1 MPSKVYI
8 VGGGC
13 GSYELLTLKAKEVLG
28 ICDCVIYD
36 RLVDNSILQF
46 CNEKAELVYLGKEHG
61 NPELQNIIHKTILKY
76 ALENKIVVRLKG
88 GDPLVFGRGGEE
100 LDFLYDNNI
109 KFEIVP
115 GISSSIASCEYAG
128 IPLTYRNI
136 SRSFHVFTA
145 HAMSEYNHLD
155 FTIISKLE
163 GTLVFLMGI
172 ANLEKIVNGLLENG
186 KSKSSQASI
195 VENACRPNQRVIV
208 GTLENIVSLSKEK
221 NIKSP
226 ATIIVGDVV
235 QFQNKFSWYDKM
247 PLSGKSILITRDK
260 KRGNILYNRL
270 ISLGAQCYL
279 LPMID
284 IEYNNNKELINLNK
298 YKAILLCS
306 SNGANAFIEKIDD
319 LRILNNIKI
328 GVVGKATLNA
338 LEKYKIKADFYP
350 NKFLVNELIKES
362 VAHTNE
368 NDNILIITS
377 NISPINSDE
386 ISSKYNRNFTK
397 LELYNTKKIKYEEK
411 IMIENINKTDYI
423 IFFSP
428 STVESFLESINYNI
442 SLIKNKKIVSIGP
455 VTSKKIK
462 DNNLSVYLE
471 AEEFYSE
478 GVIKSLLEDK

>member
-1 MPSKVYI
+1 MSGKVYI

-13 GSYELLTLKAKEVLG
+13 GSYELLTLKAKEVLS

-61 NPELQNIIHKTILKY
+61 NPELQNTIHKTILKY
-76 ALENKIVVRLKG
+76 ALQNKTVVRLKG

-145 HAMSEYNHLD
+145 HAMGEYNHLD

-208 GTLENIVSLSKEK
+208 GTLENIVSLAKEK

-226 ATIIVGDVV
+226 AAIIVGEVV

-247 PLSGKSILITRDK
+247 PLSGKSVLITRDK
-260 KRGNILYNRL
+260 KRANILYNRL
-270 ISLGAQCYL
+270 ISLGAQCYS

-284 IEYNNNKELINLNK
+284 IEYNNKELINLNK

-319 LRILNNIKI
+319 LRVLNNIKI
-328 GVVGKATLNA
+328 GVVGKATLNS
-338 LEKYKIKADFYP
+338 LERYKIKADFYP
-350 NKFLVNELIKES
+350 NQFLVNELIKES
-362 VAHTNE
+362 VNHTNE
-368 NDNILIITS
+368 NDDILIITS
-377 NISPINSDE
+377 NISPINEDE
-386 ISSKYNRNFTK
+386 INKKYNRNFIK

-411 IMIENINKTDYI
+411 VMIENINMIDYI

-455 VTSKKIK
+455 VTSKKIR

-471 AEEFYSE
+471 AEEFYTE
-478 GVIKSLLEDK
+478 GVIKALLEDK

>member
-1 MPSKVYI
+1 MSGKVYI

-13 GSYELLTLKAKEVLG
+13 GSYELLTLKAKEVLS

-46 CNEKAELVYLGKEHG
+46 CNENAELVYLGKEHG
-61 NPELQNIIHKTILKY
+61 NHTLQDTIHKTILKY
-76 ALENKIVVRLKG
+76 ALEDKTVVRLKG

-145 HAMSEYNHLD
+145 HAMGEYNHLD
-155 FTIISKLE
+155 FPIISKLE
-163 GTLVFLMGI
+163 GTLIFLMGI

-186 KSKSSQASI
+186 KSKSSKTSI
-195 VENACRPNQRVIV
+195 VENACRPNQRVIT
-208 GTLENIVSLSKEK
+208 GTLENIVSLSKGNK
-221 NIKSP
+221 IKSP
-226 ATIIVGDVV
+226 AAIIVGDVV

-260 KRGNILYNRL
+260 KRANILYNRL
-270 ISLGAQCYL
+270 ISLGAECYS

-284 IEYNNNKELINLNK
+284 IEYNNKELADLNK
-298 YKAILLCS
+298 YKAVLLCS
-306 SNGANAFIEKIDD
+306 SNGANAFIDKIDD

-328 GVVGKATLNA
+328 GVVGKATLMT
-338 LEKYKIKADFYP
+338 LEKYKIKPDFYP

-362 VAHTNE
+362 VNHTNE

-377 NISPINSDE
+377 NISPVDE
-386 ISSKYNRNFTK
+386 DDISKKYKRNFTK

-411 IMIENINKTDYI
+411 VMIENINMTDYI
-423 IFFSP
+423 TFFSP
-428 STVESFLESINYNI
+428 STVESFLESINYNT
-442 SLIKNKKIVSIGP
+442 SLIESKKIVSIGP
-455 VTSKKIK
+455 VTSKKLK
-462 DNNLSVYLE
+462 DNNLNVHLE
-471 AEEFYSE
+471 ADEFYAE

>member
-13 GSYELLTLKAKEVLG
+13 GSYELLTLKAKEVLS

-61 NPELQNIIHKTILKY
+61 NPELQNTIHKTILKY
-76 ALENKIVVRLKG
+76 ALQNKTVVRLKG

-145 HAMSEYNHLD
+145 HAMGEYNHLD

-208 GTLENIVSLSKEK
+208 GTLENIVSLAKEK

-226 ATIIVGDVV
+226 AAIIVGEVV

-247 PLSGKSILITRDK
+247 PLSGKSVLITRDK
-260 KRGNILYNRL
+260 KRANILYNRL
-270 ISLGAQCYL
+270 ISLGAQCYS

-284 IEYNNNKELINLNK
+284 IEYNNKELINLNK

-306 SNGANAFIEKIDD
+306 TNGANAFIEKIDD
-319 LRILNNIKI
+319 LRVLNNIKI
-328 GVVGKATLNA
+328 GVVGKATLNS
-338 LEKYKIKADFYP
+338 LERYKIKADFYP
-350 NKFLVNELIKES
+350 NQFLVNELIKES
-362 VAHTNE
+362 VNHTNE
-368 NDNILIITS
+368 NDDILIITS
-377 NISPINSDE
+377 NISPINEDE
-386 ISSKYNRNFTK
+386 ISKKYNRNFIK

-411 IMIENINKTDYI
+411 VMIENINMIDYI

-428 STVESFLESINYNI
+428 STVESFLESINYNT

-455 VTSKKIK
+455 VTSKKIR

-471 AEEFYSE
+471 AEEFYTE
-478 GVIKSLLEDK
+478 GIIKALLEDK

>member
-1 MPSKVYI
+1 MSGKVYI

-13 GSYELLTLKAKEVLG
+13 GSYELLTLKAKEVLS

-61 NPELQNIIHKTILKY
+61 NPELQNTIHKTILKY
-76 ALENKIVVRLKG
+76 ALQNKTVVRLKG

-100 LDFLYDNNI
+100 LDFLYENNI

-145 HAMSEYNHLD
+145 HAMGEYNHLD

-172 ANLEKIVNGLLENG
+172 ANLEKIVNGLIENG
-186 KSKSSQASI
+186 KSKSSKASI

-208 GTLENIVSLSKEK
+208 GTLENIVSISKEK

-226 ATIIVGDVV
+226 AAIIVGDVV

-247 PLSGKSILITRDK
+247 PLSGKSVLITRDK
-260 KRGNILYNRL
+260 KRANILYNRL
-270 ISLGAQCYL
+270 ISLGAQCYS

-284 IEYNNNKELINLNK
+284 IEYNNKELINLNK

-319 LRILNNIKI
+319 LRVLNNIKI

-338 LEKYKIKADFYP
+338 LERYKIKADFHP
-350 NKFLVNELIKES
+350 NQFLVNELIKES
-362 VAHTNE
+362 VNHTNE
-368 NDNILIITS
+368 NDDILIITS
-377 NISPINSDE
+377 NISPINKDE
-386 ISSKYNRNFTK
+386 ISKKYNRNFIK

-411 IMIENINKTDYI
+411 VMIENINMIDYI

-428 STVESFLESINYNI
+428 STVESFLESINYNT

-455 VTSKKIK
+455 VTSKKII

-471 AEEFYSE
+471 AEEFYTE
-478 GVIKSLLEDK
+478 GVIKALLEDK

>member
-1 MPSKVYI
+1 MSGKVYI

-13 GSYELLTLKAKEVLG
+13 GSYELLTLKAKEVLS

-61 NPELQNIIHKTILKY
+61 NPELQNTIHKTILKY
-76 ALENKIVVRLKG
+76 ALQNKTVVRLKG

-145 HAMSEYNHLD
+145 HAMGEYNHLD

-172 ANLEKIVNGLLENG
+172 ANLEKIVNGLIENG
-186 KSKSSQASI
+186 KSKSSKASI

-208 GTLENIVSLSKEK
+208 GTLENIVSISKKK

-226 ATIIVGDVV
+226 AAIIVGDVV

-247 PLSGKSILITRDK
+247 PLSGKSVLITRDK
-260 KRGNILYNRL
+260 KRANILYNRL
-270 ISLGAQCYL
+270 ISLGAQCYS

-284 IEYNNNKELINLNK
+284 IEYNNKELINLNK

-319 LRILNNIKI
+319 LRVLNNIKI

-338 LEKYKIKADFYP
+338 LERYKIKADFHP
-350 NKFLVNELIKES
+350 NQFLVNELIKES
-362 VAHTNE
+362 VNHTNE
-368 NDNILIITS
+368 NDDILIITS
-377 NISPINSDE
+377 NISPINKDE
-386 ISSKYNRNFTK
+386 ISKKYNRNFIK

-411 IMIENINKTDYI
+411 VMIENINMIDYI

-455 VTSKKIK
+455 VTSKKIR

-471 AEEFYSE
+471 AEEFYTE
-478 GVIKSLLEDK
+478 GIIKALLEDK

>member
-13 GSYELLTLKAKEVLG
+13 GSYELLTLKAKEVLS

-61 NPELQNIIHKTILKY
+61 NPELQNTIHKTILKY
-76 ALENKIVVRLKG
+76 ALQNKTVVRLKG

-145 HAMSEYNHLD
+145 HAMGEYNHLD

-208 GTLENIVSLSKEK
+208 GTLENIVSLAKEK

-226 ATIIVGDVV
+226 AAIIVGEVV

-247 PLSGKSILITRDK
+247 PLSGKSVLITRDK
-260 KRGNILYNRL
+260 KRANILYNRL
-270 ISLGAQCYL
+270 ISLGAQCHS

-284 IEYNNNKELINLNK
+284 IEYNNKQINDLNK

-319 LRILNNIKI
+319 LRVLNNIKI
-328 GVVGKATLNA
+328 GVVGKATLNS
-338 LEKYKIKADFYP
+338 LERYKIKADFYP
-350 NKFLVNELIKES
+350 NQFLVNELIKES
-362 VAHTNE
+362 VNHTNE
-368 NDNILIITS
+368 NDDILIITS
-377 NISPINSDE
+377 NISPINEDE
-386 ISSKYNRNFTK
+386 ISKKYNRNFIK

-411 IMIENINKTDYI
+411 VMIENINMIDYI

-428 STVESFLESINYNI
+428 STVESFLESINYDV

-455 VTSKKIK
+455 VTSKKIR

-471 AEEFYSE
+471 AEEFYTE